1 MIWHSGYSSSTFDND
16 IAVITLLD
24 TLTLG
29 QQQAGSVQ
37 LPEKNS
43 DPTDGTSTTCYGW
56 GHTQENGINERYL
69 RKVTVPIVGRE
80 TCRAQYGTSSITN
93 NMICAGIDAGG
104 KDACQV
110 LYKRSTFISFLK
122 ECLNV

>member
-1 MIWHSGYSSSTFDND
+1 MIWHSGYSSSTFNND

-29 QQQAGSVQ
+29 QQQADSVQ
-37 LPEKNS
+37 LPEKSS

-56 GHTQENGINERYL
+56 GHTQEDGVTQTML

-80 TCRAQYGTSSITN
+80 TCRAQYSTVNMNIN
-93 NMICAGIDAGG
+93 DNMICAGIDAGG

-110 LYKRSTFISFLK
+110 LY
-122 ECLNV
+122 